1 MIDYVKHNTVS
12 SQTQAQMTFSSHF
25 PKNAAAQVI
34 IIKDTGTK
42 RLDFG
47 PESPDVARL
56 GEREIEPIMLLAAA

>member
-1 MIDYVKHNTVS
+1 
-12 SQTQAQMTFSSHF
+12 MTFSSHF
-25 PKNAAAQVI
+25 PKNTAAQVI